1 MKLNFK
7 KTLLVVFVVTGL
19 FLTKDVKGQ
28 SMSFTEALSKAVP
41 GKLIQVV
48 ISSNQDNGV
57 VTYITGTLS
66 ELKDK
71 QLSCPGSSAPWI
83 YKGAEPLSL
92 YSSDRTVA
100 INTGPNRSV
109 LTNPVFQPFRYDKFD
124 PIGFTIEKDAKG
136 QVIGTFTILNA
147 SNTKFTINLQPAENL
162 LYGIGQPILGT
173 VSKKA
178 IYIIAFTGVTN
189 DVQKSK

>member
-41 GKLIQVV
+41 GKLIQVT

-71 QLSCPGSSAPWI
+71 QLSAPGSSAPWI
-83 YKGAEPLSL
+83 YKGADPLSL
-92 YSSDRTVA
+92 YASDRTAAV
-100 INTGPNRSV
+100 NNGVKTTV
-109 LTNPVFQPFRYDKFD
+109 LSNPVFQPFRIDKFD
-124 PIGFTIEKDAKG
+124 PIGLTIEKDLKG
-136 QVIGTFTILNA
+136 QVIATFTVLNA
-147 SNTKFTINLQPAENL
+147 TNIKFTINLLPAENL

-173 VSKKA
+173 QSKKA